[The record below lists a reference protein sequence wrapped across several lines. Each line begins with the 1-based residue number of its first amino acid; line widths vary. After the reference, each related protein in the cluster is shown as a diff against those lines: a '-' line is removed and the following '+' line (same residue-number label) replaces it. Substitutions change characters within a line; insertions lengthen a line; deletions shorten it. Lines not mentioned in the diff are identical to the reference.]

1 MTLSIDQ
8 QSIVRASAVAVA
20 VSAMAIAG
28 SWLWV
33 PPRLFGL
40 VPDLPLAERLAF
52 VLRADLL
59 VFLWLVAC
67 VQAVASGRFRS
78 AADIGGSARSEPSP
92 RIAVRCAVLQN
103 SLEQTVLVMGSHL
116 VLATVLRSSEMVLI
130 PTFVAL
136 FVVGRIAFALG
147 YARGRTGRAF
157 GMALTAT
164 PIFAGYSLAVVLLAT
179 GR

>member
-1 MTLSIDQ
+1 MTLSTDQ

-20 VSAMAIAG
+20 VCAMAIAG

-33 PPRLFGL
+33 PPHLFGL
-40 VPDLPLAERLAF
+40 VADLPVAERLAF

-92 RIAVRCAVLQN
+92 KIAVKCAVLQN
-103 SLEQTVLVMGSHL
+103 SLEQTVLVVGSHL
-116 VLATVLRSSEMVLI
+116 VL
-130 PTFVAL
+130 
-136 FVVGRIAFALG
+136 VVGRVAFALG

-157 GMALTAT
+157 GMALTGV